1 MWERENRELI
11 ELLRREKKN
20 CGRKEGTNTN
30 YRLTRALE
38 VQHNNI

>member
-20 CGRKEGTNTN
+20 CRRKEGRKTN

-38 VQHNNI
+38 IQRDSI